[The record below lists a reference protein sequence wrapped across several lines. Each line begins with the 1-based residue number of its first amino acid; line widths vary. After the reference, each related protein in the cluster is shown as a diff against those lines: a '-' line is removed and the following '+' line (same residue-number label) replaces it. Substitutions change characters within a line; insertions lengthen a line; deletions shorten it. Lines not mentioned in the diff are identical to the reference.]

1 MNKQVKTLNQMTD
14 SRLLYDK
21 NPPAFGYMIITI
33 IFILMAAIIVWSRQ
47 APKIYMITANGIIE
61 SENKNYV
68 MSSYSGQV
76 AEVYMEEGS
85 MVIKGA
91 PLLKIKSTDINLQV
105 LQLEEQKELFVKRV
119 EQYRKLV
126 ESIQDDINYFDA
138 GNTEDSL
145 YYSQFEAYKSQIRQN
160 TVDISQYKAFG
171 YSDEQIQEEMNKNQA
186 KITELYYSSIQA
198 AESSVLEL
206 EMQIASIDAQ
216 MTALNEGQGEYTV
229 TANASGIIHLI
240 TECKEGMVVQA
251 ASSLASISTMQDE
264 YMITAYVSPQDMPRI
279 SVGNK
284 VDIAVAGLAQT
295 LYGTISGEVVSID
308 SDITF
313 AQGTANQDSTQ
324 YFKVRI
330 KPDYTYLISKDGN
343 KANITS
349 GMAVEARIQYDKMT
363 YFDYVMEALGVLTR

>member
-1 MNKQVKTLNQMTD
+1 MNKQIKTLNQMTD

-21 NPPAFGYMIITI
+21 NPPAFGYMIIAV
-33 IFILMAAIIVWSRQ
+33 IFIVMFAIIMWSRQ
-47 APKIYMITANGIIE
+47 ATKIYMITANGIIE

-105 LQLEEQKELFVKRV
+105 LQLEKQKKLLVKRV
-119 EQYRKLV
+119 EQYRRLV
-126 ESIQDDINYFDA
+126 QSIQDDTNYFDVS
-138 GNTEDSL
+138 NTDDSL
-145 YYSQFEAYKSQIRQN
+145 YYSQFEAYKSQVRQN
-160 TVDISQYKAFG
+160 TVDISQYKVFG

-198 AESSVLEL
+198 AEGSVLEL

-229 TANASGIIHLI
+229 TANASGIIHLL

-284 VDIAVAGLAQT
+284 ADITIAGLAQT
-295 LYGTISGEVVSID
+295 LYGTISGEVVSMD
-308 SDITF
+308 SDVTF
-313 AQGTANQDSTQ
+313 TQGTANQEVAQ
-324 YFKVRI
+324 YFKVKI
-330 KPDYTYLISKDGN
+330 KPDYAYLISKAGN

-349 GMAVEARIQYDKMT
+349 GMAVETRIQYDEMT

>member
-198 AESSVLEL
+198 A
-206 EMQIASIDAQ
+206 
-216 MTALNEGQGEYTV
+216 
-229 TANASGIIHLI
+229 
-240 TECKEGMVVQA
+240 
-251 ASSLASISTMQDE
+251 
-264 YMITAYVSPQDMPRI
+264 
-279 SVGNK
+279 
-284 VDIAVAGLAQT
+284 
-295 LYGTISGEVVSID
+295 
-308 SDITF
+308 
-313 AQGTANQDSTQ
+313 
-324 YFKVRI
+324 
-330 KPDYTYLISKDGN
+330 
-343 KANITS
+343 
-349 GMAVEARIQYDKMT
+349 
-363 YFDYVMEALGVLTR
+363 